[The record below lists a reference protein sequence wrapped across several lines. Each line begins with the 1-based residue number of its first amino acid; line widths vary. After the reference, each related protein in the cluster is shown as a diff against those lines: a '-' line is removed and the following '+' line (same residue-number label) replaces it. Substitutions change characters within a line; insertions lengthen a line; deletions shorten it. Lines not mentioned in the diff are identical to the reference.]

1 MFWTALVKPLNGVL
15 LAIFVQAALVGGVV
29 NFGALLDGDAFAGYG
44 TDEGLARQTIHV
56 LLVIGFLAGFS
67 ERFAWA
73 SSTARRAAPP
83 ATSLRPGRRADRF
96 LPQHRQGSTVANLPD
111 PQLSLTCWNS

>member
-67 ERFAWA
+67 ERFAWDFVDRA
-73 SSTARRAAPP
+73 QGRAAGDQPP
-83 ATSLRPGRRADRF
+83 PRPKG
-96 LPQHRQGSTVANLPD
+96 
-111 PQLSLTCWNS
+111 